1 MINIFKQHLLMPF
14 KFSDIFHEFRN
25 KKFNFLDIGCGN
37 HSPSQTKLFFPN
49 CNYYGFDREKYNIS
63 KEDTVLMEKFYIGDL
78 DDLAS
83 LDSVPNNFFEVI
95 VVAHVIEHIKFGEQ
109 VLQKLSLKLK
119 KGGVMFIEWPSS
131 RSLALPSMRGTLN
144 FSDDKT
150 HIRLYDL
157 ISVANLL
164 IETGCRV
171 EKGGRRRYL
180 RRILLMPLVFLKNL
194 HAPAGAFWDLLGFS
208 DYILVRKT
216 TTTLIDD

>member
-1 MINIFKQHLLMPF
+1 MPF
-14 KFSDIFHEFRN
+14 KFSDIFQEFKN

-63 KEDTVLMEKFYIGDL
+63 ERDIALMEEFYLGDL
-78 DDLAS
+78 DDLTS
-83 LDSVPNNFFEVI
+83 LDSLPNNFFEVI
-95 VVAHVIEHIKFGEQ
+95 VVSHVIEHIKFGEQ

-119 KGGVMFIEWPSS
+119 VGGIMFIEWPSF

-144 FSDDKT
+144 FSDDKS

-157 ISVANLL
+157 TAVANLL
-164 IETGCRV
+164 IMGGCRV
-171 EKGGRRRYL
+171 IKGGRRRYF

-208 DYILVRKT
+208 DYILVRKVT
-216 TTTLIDD
+216 SIDV